1 MKLVALSAA
10 FAMLATPALA
20 ATQTC
25 AFEAAN
31 GAEARVRYD
40 DLDLTRER
48 DQRYFLARV
57 DRAVDRVCG
66 VDPHQRIFVL
76 NKQADQCV
84 TETAPIADAAARQVI
99 EANA

>member
-1 MKLVALSAA
+1 MKIALAA
-10 FAMLATPALA
+10 AAALIATPALA

-25 AFEAAN
+25 SFEAAN

-40 DLDLTRER
+40 DLDLSRQR

-66 VDPHQRIFVL
+66 VDPYQRIFVL
-76 NKQADQCV
+76 NEQADQCV
-84 TETAPIADAAARQVI
+84 TETAPIAEAAARQAI
-99 EANA
+99 EAAA